1 MKPTFKTIA
10 QAKRDYDVHYLGR
23 LNSSA
28 KIEKNMKVGQMTY
41 SLYLAPAKVSGY
53 NMCPMS
59 TPECRIGC
67 LHTSGR
73 AKMDKSGSIITRAR
87 IIKSRLFY
95 ENREYFMQWL
105 IAEIGNA
112 FKNAMKNNMGFSVRL
127 NATSDIQ
134 WEQIKLHGKTIFEY
148 FPTVQFY
155 DYTKIGMRFKKQ
167 LPKNYH
173 LTYSYTG
180 RNLFECIGVLKN
192 NENVAVIFNV
202 KNEKDLPKTWHGF
215 EVLNGDLTDYRPNDL
230 KGRVIGLKW
239 KNIKDKVNNE
249 YVKHSCFVEQV
260 NSNEKY
266 MYPIFK

>member
-1 MKPTFKTIA
+1 
-10 QAKRDYDVHYLGR
+10 
-23 LNSSA
+23 
-28 KIEKNMKVGQMTY
+28 
-41 SLYLAPAKVSGY
+41 
-53 NMCPMS
+53 MCPQS
-59 TPECRIGC
+59 TPECRLGC

-73 AKMDKSGSIITRAR
+73 AKFEFMGDKIYRAR

-112 FKNAMKNNMGFSVRL
+112 FKNAIKKGMGFSVRL

-134 WEQIKLHGKTIFEY
+134 WENIKLNGKTVFDY

-155 DYTKIGMRFKKQ
+155 DYTKIYNRFKKD
-167 LPKNYH
+167 LPNNYH

-180 RNLFECIGVLKN
+180 RNLFESIALLKKGH
-192 NENVAVIFNV
+192 NVAVVFNI
-202 KNEKDLPKTWHGF
+202 KNDKDLPAKWHGF

-239 KNIKDKVNNE
+239 KNIKDKVANE

-260 NSNEKY
+260 GTKEKY

>member
-1 MKPTFKTIA
+1 MKPIFKTIA
-10 QAKRDYDVHYLGR
+10 QAKKDYDVYYLGR
-23 LNSSA
+23 VNSSA
-28 KIEKNMKVGQMTY
+28 KIIKNMKVGQMTY
-41 SLYLAPAKVSGY
+41 SLYLAPAEVSGY

-73 AKMDKSGSIITRAR
+73 VKMDKSGSVIIRAR
-87 IIKSRLFY
+87 VIKSRLY
-95 ENREYFMQWL
+95 HENREYFMQWL

-112 FKNAMKNNMGFSVRL
+112 FKLAVSKGMGFSVRL

-134 WEQIKLHGKTIFEY
+134 WENIKLYGKTVFEY

-155 DYTKIGMRFKKQ
+155 DYTKIGIRFKKQ

-180 RNLFECIGVLKN
+180 RNLFESLSLLKQK
-192 NENVAVIFNV
+192 ENVAVIFNV

-215 EVLNGDLTDYRPNDL
+215 KVLNGDLTDYRPNDL
-230 KGRVIGLKW
+230 KGCVIGLKW
-239 KNIKDKVNNE
+239 KNIKDKVANE
-249 YVKHSCFVEQV
+249 YVKHSCFVEQI
-260 NSNEKY
+260 NEY
-266 MYPIFK
+266 ENYIYPIFK